1 MSEEESIFTV
11 IGRTT
16 KQLVGERLP
25 LNGGTL
31 TGSLILKGNP
41 TLGLEAATK
50 GYVDNELS
58 NLTQYARLDGA
69 DFTGDVT
76 GTNLTLSGDLTV
88 NGAVTTL
95 NTTNSTIADSIILL
109 SKGASD
115 NENAIADAG
124 ILIERGSAEENAAMF
139 WDEDTETFKMTTTT
153 SDATATQLGA
163 TSTSADLEIAGLK
176 TNGNSLGKLED
187 FLGACTTSS
196 GTASILK
203 TEYDAVANNG
213 IVSITGT
220 TSPFPSVTISTTH
233 TSPDEIVYE
242 LSEISN
248 DGSLTTVGITML
260 QLSNEAYD
268 NLTSTGNIT
277 IGGSVITFN

>member
-1 MSEEESIFTV
+1 MSQESIFTV

-31 TGSLILKGNP
+31 TGSLILNGNP

-58 NLTQYARLDGA
+58 NVTQYARLDGA
-69 DFTGDVT
+69 AFTGDVT

-95 NTTNSTIADSIILL
+95 NTTNSTIADSLILL

-115 NENAIADAG
+115 NLNATADSG
-124 ILIERGSAEENAAMF
+124 IMIERGSSENNAALY
-139 WDEDTETFKMTTTT
+139 WDEGKDAFRMTTTT
-153 SDATATQLGA
+153 SDATATDLGG
-163 TSTSADLEIAGLK
+163 TSASANLEVAGLN
-176 TNGNSLGKLED
+176 TNGNDLGKVEE
-187 FLGACTTSS
+187 FLGASTTSI

-203 TEYDAVANNG
+203 TEFDAVATNG
-213 IVSITGT
+213 VVAITGT
-220 TSPFPSVTISTTH
+220 SSPFSSTTIT
-233 TSPDEIVYE
+233 TSYGTPTEIIYE
-242 LSEISN
+242 LKEVSN
-248 DGSLTTVGITML
+248 DGTDTTVGLSTTELSQGAFNDLISSGDITL
-260 QLSNEAYD
+260 
-268 NLTSTGNIT
+268 
-277 IGGSVITFN
+277 GGSVITFI

>member
-1 MSEEESIFTV
+1 MSEQESIFTV

-25 LNGGTL
+25 LTGGTL
-31 TGSLILKGNP
+31 TGSLILNGNP

-69 DFTGDVT
+69 DFTGNVT

-124 ILIERGSAEENAAMF
+124 ILIERGSAEQNAAMF
-139 WDEDTETFKMTTTT
+139 WDEGTETFKMATTT
-153 SDATATQLGA
+153 SDATATELGA
-163 TSTSADLEIAGLK
+163 TSASADLEVAGLK
-176 TNGNSLGKLED
+176 TNGNDLGKLED
-187 FLGACTTSS
+187 FLGGCITST
-196 GTASILK
+196 GTATILK
-203 TEYDAVANNG
+203 TEFDAVATSG
-213 IVSITGT
+213 VVEITGT
-220 TSPFPSVTISTTH
+220 TSPFQGTTITTTYST
-233 TSPDEIVYE
+233 PAEIVYE
-242 LSEISN
+242 LNEISH
-248 DGSLTTVGITML
+248 DGTDTTVSVTIL
-260 QLSNEAYD
+260 QVSNDAYD
-268 NLTSTGNIT
+268 HLTASGNIT
-277 IGGSVITFN
+277 IGGSAITFK